1 MQNSKNSNVIGGTK
15 KRVTDALSMVVL
27 IIVFLAY
34 MFPFI
39 MVVINSLKEKRD
51 IIKSP
56 FSWLFTIKGLSFD
69 NFVKAFT
76 QMDFPRAIQN
86 SLFITILATVF
97 VTLLAAML
105 AYYIVRHNNGV
116 SKVTFAAMVA
126 SMLIPFQAIMIPL
139 VSIYGGTL
147 NVLNHRV
154 TLNFMHV
161 GFSMAMSVFLFHGF
175 IKGNVPIAIEEAAYI
190 DGCTNVQTFFQIV
203 FPLLKPI
210 ISTIVILNSMAFWND
225 YLLPSLVLTDKNLFT
240 LPLSTYSFYGTYS
253 ADYGT
258 IMAGLL
264 LCIIPIL
271 VLYVALQKQI
281 IGGVVSGAV
290 K

>member
-1 MQNSKNSNVIGGTK
+1 MKQTSVGGNK
-15 KRVTDALSMVVL
+15 KKVANILSMVVL
-27 IIVFLAY
+27 VIIFIAY

-39 MVVINSLKEKRD
+39 MVVINSLKQKRD

-69 NFVKAFT
+69 NFVKAYT
-76 QMDFPRAIQN
+76 QMDFLNAFKN
-86 SLFITILATVF
+86 SLIVTVSATVL

-116 SKVTFAAMVA
+116 SKLTFGLMVA
-126 SMLIPFQAIMIPL
+126 SMIIPFQAIMIPL

-147 NVLNHRV
+147 NLLNHRI
-154 TLNFMHV
+154 TLIFLHT
-161 GFSMAMSVFLFHGF
+161 GFSMAMSVFMFHGF
-175 IKGNVPIAIEEAAYI
+175 IKGNVPMALEEAAYI
-190 DGCTNVQTFFQIV
+190 DGCTHSQTFFKIV
-203 FPLLKPI
+203 LPLLKPI
-210 ISTIVILNSMAFWND
+210 ISTMVILNSLAFWND
-225 YLLPSLVLTDKNLFT
+225 FLLPSLVLTDKKLLT

-264 LCIIPIL
+264 LCVVPIL
-271 VLYVALQKQI
+271 ILYVALQKQI
-281 IGGVVSGAV
+281 IGGVVAGAV

>member
-1 MQNSKNSNVIGGTK
+1 MKQTTIGGTK
-15 KRVTDALSMVVL
+15 RKVTNILAMLGL
-27 IIVFLAY
+27 IIIFIAY

-39 MVVINSLKEKRD
+39 MVVINSLKQKRD

-76 QMDFPRAIQN
+76 QMDFLNAFKN
-86 SLFITILATVF
+86 SLIVTVSATVL

-105 AYYIVRHNNGV
+105 AYYIVRHNNGI
-116 SKVTFAAMVA
+116 SKLTFGLMVA
-126 SMLIPFQAIMIPL
+126 SMIIPFQAIMIPL

-147 NVLNHRV
+147 NLLNHRI
-154 TLNFMHV
+154 TLIFLHT
-161 GFSMAMSVFLFHGF
+161 GFSMAMSVFMFHGF
-175 IKGNVPIAIEEAAYI
+175 IKGNVPLALEEAAYI
-190 DGCTNVQTFFQIV
+190 DGCTHSQAFFKIV
-203 FPLLKPI
+203 LPLLKPI
-210 ISTIVILNSMAFWND
+210 ISTMVILNSLAFWND
-225 YLLPSLVLTDKNLFT
+225 FLLPSLVLTDKKLLT

-264 LCIIPIL
+264 LCVVPIL

-281 IGGVVSGAV
+281 IGGVVAGAV

>member
-1 MQNSKNSNVIGGTK
+1 MKNTQVGGTK
-15 KRVTDALSMVVL
+15 KKAANMAAMAGL
-27 IIVFLAY
+27 ILIFLAY

-39 MVVINSLKEKRD
+39 MVVINSLKQKRD

-76 QMDFPRAIQN
+76 QMDFLNAFKN
-86 SLFITILATVF
+86 SLIVTVSATVL

-105 AYYIVRHNNGV
+105 AYYIVRNSNGI
-116 SKVTFAAMVA
+116 SKLTFGLMVA
-126 SMLIPFQAIMIPL
+126 SMIIPFQAIMIPL

-147 NVLNHRV
+147 NILNHRL
-154 TLNFMHV
+154 TLIFMHT
-161 GFSMAMSVFLFHGF
+161 GFAMAMSVFMFHGF
-175 IKGNVPIAIEEAAYI
+175 IKGNVPIALEEAACI
-190 DGCTNVQTFFQIV
+190 DGCTHIQTFFMIV

-210 ISTIVILNSMAFWND
+210 ISTMVILNALAFWND
-225 YLLPSLVLTDKNLFT
+225 FLLPSLVLTDKELLT

-258 IMAGLL
+258 IMAGLI
-264 LCIIPIL
+264 LCILPIL
-271 VLYVALQKQI
+271 ILYVVLQKQI
-281 IGGVVSGAV
+281 IGGVVAGAV

>member
-1 MQNSKNSNVIGGTK
+1 MNQTTIGGTK
-15 KRVTDALSMVVL
+15 RKVTNALAMIGL
-27 IIVFLAY
+27 IIIFIAY

-39 MVVINSLKEKRD
+39 MVMINSLKQKRD

-56 FSWLFTIKGLSFD
+56 FSWLYTIKGLSFD

-76 QMDFPRAIQN
+76 QMDFLNAFKN
-86 SLFITILATVF
+86 SLIVTVSATVL

-105 AYYIVRHNNGV
+105 AYYIVRHNNGI
-116 SKVTFAAMVA
+116 SKLTFALMVA
-126 SMLIPFQAIMIPL
+126 SMIIPFQAIMIPL

-147 NVLNHRV
+147 NILNHRI
-154 TLNFMHV
+154 TLIFMHT
-161 GFSMAMSVFLFHGF
+161 GFSMAMSVFMFHGF
-175 IKGNVPIAIEEAAYI
+175 IKGNVPIALEEAAYI
-190 DGCTNVQTFFQIV
+190 DGCTHSQTFFKIV
-203 FPLLKPI
+203 LPLLKPI
-210 ISTIVILNSMAFWND
+210 ISTMVILNSLAFWND
-225 YLLPSLVLTDKNLFT
+225 FLLPSLVLTDKKLLT

-264 LCIIPIL
+264 LCVIPIL
-271 VLYVALQKQI
+271 ILYIVLQKQI
-281 IGGVVSGAV
+281 IGGVVAGAV

>member
-1 MQNSKNSNVIGGTK
+1 MQQTVVGGTK
-15 KRVTDALSMVVL
+15 KKAADMLAMAGL
-27 IIVFLAY
+27 IVIFIAY
-34 MFPFI
+34 MFPFL
-39 MVVINSLKEKRD
+39 MVVINSLKQKRD

-76 QMDFPRAIQN
+76 QMDFLNAFKN
-86 SLFITILATVF
+86 SLIVTVTATAL
-97 VTLLAAML
+97 VTLFAAML
-105 AYYIVRHNNGV
+105 AYYIVRHKNWI
-116 SKVTFAAMVA
+116 SKITFALMVA
-126 SMLIPFQAIMIPL
+126 SMIIPFQAIMIPL

-147 NVLNHRV
+147 NILNHRL
-154 TLNFMHV
+154 TLIFMHT
-161 GFSMAMSVFLFHGF
+161 GFSMAMSVFMFHGF
-175 IKGNVPIAIEEAAYI
+175 INGNIPIALEEAAYI
-190 DGCTNVQTFFQIV
+190 DGCTHSQTFFKIV

-210 ISTIVILNSMAFWND
+210 ISTMVILNALAFWND
-225 YLLPSLVLTDKNLFT
+225 FLLPSLVLTDKELLT

-264 LCIIPIL
+264 LCVVPIL
-271 VLYVALQKQI
+271 ILYMVLQKQI
-281 IGGVVSGAV
+281 INGVVAGAV

>member
-1 MQNSKNSNVIGGTK
+1 MKQTTIGGN
-15 KRVTDALSMVVL
+15 KRKVANFLAIAGLV
-27 IIVFLAY
+27 IIFAAY
-34 MFPFI
+34 MFPFL
-39 MVVINSLKEKRD
+39 MVVINSLKQKRD

-56 FSWLFTIKGLSFD
+56 FSWLYTIKGLSFD

-76 QMDFPRAIQN
+76 QMDFLNAFKN
-86 SLFITILATVF
+86 SLIVTVSATVL

-105 AYYIVRHNNGV
+105 AYYIVRHNNGI
-116 SKVTFAAMVA
+116 SKLTFALMVA
-126 SMLIPFQAIMIPL
+126 SMIIPFQAIMIPL

-147 NVLNHRV
+147 NVLNHRI
-154 TLNFMHV
+154 TLIFMHT
-161 GFSMAMSVFLFHGF
+161 GFSMAMSVFMFHGF
-175 IKGNVPIAIEEAAYI
+175 IKGNVPIALEEAAYI
-190 DGCTNVQTFFQIV
+190 DGCTHSQTFFKIV
-203 FPLLKPI
+203 LPLLKPI
-210 ISTIVILNSMAFWND
+210 ISTMVILNSMAFWND
-225 YLLPSLVLTDKNLFT
+225 FLLPSLVLSDKKLLT

-264 LCIIPIL
+264 LCVVPIL

-281 IGGVVSGAV
+281 IGGVVAGAV